1 MISVYQLKTSFQNL
15 LRPIT
20 NFLANIK
27 VTANMVT
34 ILAFILSVVV
44 GLIVFY
50 YTKQCKYILWI
61 LPVSLLVRMALNAI
75 DGMLAREH
83 NQKSN
88 LGAILNELGD
98 ILSDTVIYVPFL
110 YVCNVNIW
118 VIFSFTIFAI
128 ISETV
133 GIMGIQINA
142 SRRYDG
148 PMGKSDRAFWMSLL
162 AITYMYT
169 PMCTKCMNWIL
180 IAVIF
185 FLCFTIFNRVLSALK
200 EAAEK
205 VEGAEN

>member
-20 NFLANIK
+20 NFLANMKI
-27 VTANMVT
+27 TANMVT
-34 ILAFILSVVV
+34 VSAFLLSVAV
-44 GLIVFY
+44 GIIVLY

-61 LPVSLLVRMALNAI
+61 LPVSLLIRMGLNAI

-88 LGAILNELGD
+88 LGAIFNELGD

-118 VIFSFTIFAI
+118 IVFLFTILAI

-148 PMGKSDRAFWMSLL
+148 PMGKSDRAFWISIL
-162 AITYMYT
+162 AIIYMYA
-169 PMCTKCMNWIL
+169 PICEKCMNWSL
-180 IAVIF
+180 IAVIV
-185 FLCFTIFNRVLSALK
+185 FLCITILNRILSALK

-205 VEGAEN
+205 SLN

>member
-34 ILAFILSVVV
+34 VFAFILSVVV

-61 LPVSLLVRMALNAI
+61 LPVSLFVRMALNAI

-88 LGAILNELGD
+88 LGAIFNELGD

-118 VIFSFTIFAI
+118 VIFAFTILAI

-148 PMGKSDRAFWMSLL
+148 PMGKSDRAFWMSIL
-162 AITYMYT
+162 AIAYMYT
-169 PMCTKCMNWIL
+169 PMCTKCMNWAL

-185 FLCFTIFNRVLSALK
+185 FLCFTIFNRVFSALK
-200 EAAEK
+200 ETAEK
-205 VEGAEN
+205 AE

>member
-1 MISVYQLKTSFQNL
+1 MISVYQLKSRFQNL

-20 NFLANIK
+20 NLLVKLKI
-27 VTANMVT
+27 TANMVT
-34 ILAFILSVVV
+34 ISAFILSLAV
-44 GLIVFY
+44 GVILY
-50 YTKQCKYILWI
+50 YFSYKCKYIFWI
-61 LPVSLLVRMALNAI
+61 VPISLLVRMALNAI
-75 DGMLAREH
+75 DGMIAREH

-118 VIFSFTIFAI
+118 IIFAYTILAI

-148 PMGKSDRAFWMSLL
+148 PMGKSDRAFWISIL
-162 AITYMYT
+162 AIASIYINIC
-169 PMCTKCMNWIL
+169 PKCLSVIL
-180 IAVIF
+180 YVII
-185 FLCFTIFNRVLSALK
+185 FLLVITIINRISNALK
-200 EAAEK
+200 EADNKIE
-205 VEGAEN
+205 E

>member
-27 VTANMVT
+27 ITANMVT
-34 ILAFILSVVV
+34 VSAFLLSVAV
-44 GLIVFY
+44 GIIVFY

-88 LGAILNELGD
+88 LGAIFNELGD

-110 YVCNVNIW
+110 YVCNVNVWI
-118 VIFSFTIFAI
+118 IFLFTILAI

-148 PMGKSDRAFWMSLL
+148 PMGKSDRAFWISIL
-162 AITYMYT
+162 AIIYMYA
-169 PMCTKCMNWIL
+169 PICEKCMNWAL
-180 IAVIF
+180 IAVIV
-185 FLCFTIFNRVLSALK
+185 FLCITILNRILSALK

-205 VEGAEN
+205 SLN